1 MYKKD
6 SLSSKILLYL
16 QDRSKDLLDTS
27 ITIMFNP
34 RKLMRGMGI
43 YKDYNKTFYNLKRS
57 PYFFERNKDF
67 YLTPFGRIK
76 IIKNIINKKR
86 QNKKWDK
93 KWRSVIFDIP
103 ESSRRSRNFLRKELK
118 WMGFKELQHSIWIT
132 PHDIEKELVSL
143 LVLWQKDF
151 KGDIRFLVTE
161 KITNDKDFRKI
172 FNLKQ

>member
-16 QDRSKDLLDTS
+16 QDTSKDLLDAS

-57 PYFFERNKDF
+57 PYFFEKDKDF
-67 YLTPFGRIK
+67 YLTTFGRIK
-76 IIKNIINKKR
+76 IIKNIIEGKR
-86 QNKKWDK
+86 QNKKWDE
-93 KWRSVIFDIP
+93 KWRAIIFDIP
-103 ESSRRSRNFLRKELK
+103 ESNRRSRNFLRKELK
-118 WMGFKELQHSIWIT
+118 WMGFKELQHSIWII
-132 PHDIEKELVSL
+132 PYNIEKELLFL
-143 LVLWQKDF
+143 LELWHADF
-151 KGDIRFLVTE
+151 KGDIRFLIAE

-172 FNLKQ
+172 FNLK